1 MKRTADY
8 VIIGG
13 GISGVAIGYN
23 LLKNG
28 AENVVILEKS
38 FLASGA
44 TGRCGAGIRQQ
55 WGTEL
60 NCIMSKYSCEFFEHA
75 VEELGY
81 DGDIEF
87 HQGGYMMLV
96 STEQELAMMR
106 QNVALQNRLGI
117 SSRILDLAQAK
128 EIIPFL
134 NTEPLLAATF
144 YEQDGHLN
152 PFHTTQAFANA
163 FRRMG
168 GTIYPYTR
176 VTGICTAHGRIT
188 GVKTDKGTIATECV
202 INAAGGWSNIIAEM
216 AGTSLPV
223 YSERH
228 NILVT
233 EPVEQALGPMIMSFS
248 LNLYCQQ
255 VPHGSF
261 IMGRTDYQQPRDFR
275 ITSDSQF
282 PDHMSRTVTGLLPP
296 LRRLRMLRQWAG
308 LYNMS
313 PDKQAIYS
321 RSEEVTGFYSACGF
335 SGHGFMMA
343 PATGRSM
350 AELVLGLAPTL
361 PWQRL
366 DTERFTRGALILEPA
381 VV

>member
-1 MKRTADY
+1 MRKTADY

-13 GISGVAIGYN
+13 GISGAAIGYN

-28 AENVVILEKS
+28 AKNVVLVEKG

-60 NCIMSKYSCEFFEHA
+60 NCIMSKYSCEFFENA

-87 HQGGYMMLV
+87 HQGGYMMLI
-96 STEQELAMMR
+96 STEQEREMM
-106 QNVALQNRLGI
+106 QKNVALQNRLGI
-117 SSRILDLAQAK
+117 ASQMLDLQQAK

-134 NTEPLLAATF
+134 NTDPLLAVTF
-144 YEQDGHLN
+144 YEKDGHLN
-152 PFHTTQAFANA
+152 PFHTTQAFADA
-163 FRRMG
+163 FRRLG
-168 GTIYPYTR
+168 GETELYTR
-176 VTGICTAHGRIT
+176 VTGIRTENGRVTA
-188 GVKTDKGTIATECV
+188 VETDKGLIATGCV
-202 INAAGGWSNIIAEM
+202 INAAGGWSGKVAEM
-216 AGTSLPV
+216 AGVSLPV

-233 EPVEQALGPMIMSFS
+233 EPVEQSLGPMIMSFS

-261 IMGRTDYQQPRDFR
+261 IMGRTDQGQPQDLR

-282 PDHMSRTVTGLLPP
+282 PDHMTTTVTGLLPP
-296 LRRLRMLRQWAG
+296 LRRVRMLRQWAG

-321 RSEEVTGFYSACGF
+321 KAGEVDGFYSACGF

-343 PATGRSM
+343 PATGRVM
-350 AELVLGLAPTL
+350 AELVLGLSPTL

-366 DTERFTRGALILEPA
+366 DTARFAKGALILEPA